1 MSKKGK
7 IQTLVKDPL
16 LSTGADLR
24 RVVFHLSEWPSPKGL
39 QITNTGKRVDQRE
52 PLCPVGGNVS
62 WCSHCGK
69 QYGNV
74 R

>member
-1 MSKKGK
+1 MIKKGK
-7 IQTLVKDPL
+7 IQILVKDPL

-24 RVVFHLSEWPSPKGL
+24 RAVFHLSEWPSPKSL
-39 QITNTGKRVDQRE
+39 QITNIGERVDQRE
-52 PLCPVGGNVS
+52 PLYPVGGNVS

>member
-1 MSKKGK
+1 MIKKGK
-7 IQTLVKDPL
+7 IQILVKDPL

-24 RVVFHLSEWPSPKGL
+24 RAVFHLSEGPSPKSL
-39 QITNTGKRVDQRE
+39 QITNTGERVDQRE
-52 PLCPVGGNVS
+52 PLYPVGGNVS

>member
-7 IQTLVKDPL
+7 IQTPVKDPL
-16 LSTGADLR
+16 LSTQVDLR
-24 RVVFHLSEWPSPKGL
+24 RAVFHLSEWPSPKSL
-39 QITNTGKRVDQRE
+39 QTSNTGEGVDQRE
-52 PLCPVGGNVS
+52 SSYPVGGNAS

-69 QYGNV
+69 QHGNV